1 MSLGSWPEAAASES
15 KAVTTAVRNKVRKN
29 MNGSVL
35 FDCPPPW
42 KAPAGPPPDDGNQT
56 GGVSD
61 SGSSSRP
68 GAGVHR
74 VSGDAARSAGI
85 GGGRFGL
92 GPGLEAGGDH
102 RWSPAILSCE

>member
-1 MSLGSWPEAAASES
+1 MSLDSWPEAAPSES
-15 KAVTTAVRNKVRKN
+15 KAVPTALRDKVRKN

-42 KAPAGPPPDDGNQT
+42 KASAGPPPDGENQT

-85 GGGRFGL
+85 GGGRSGL
-92 GPGLEAGGDH
+92 VTGG
-102 RWSPAILSCE
+102 RLQF